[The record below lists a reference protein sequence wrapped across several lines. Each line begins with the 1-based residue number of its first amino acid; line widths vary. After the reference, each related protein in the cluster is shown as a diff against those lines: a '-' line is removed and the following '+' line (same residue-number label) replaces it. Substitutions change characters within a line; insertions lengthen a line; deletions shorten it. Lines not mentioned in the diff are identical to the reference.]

1 MYDLLIKGG
10 KVIDPAQNIGRRM
23 DVAIQGAKI
32 AALAES
38 ISPREAR
45 QVVDASSKIVTPG
58 LIDAHCHVYANV
70 HTISTDP
77 DSAGVRQGVTT
88 VIDCGSAG
96 QATFGGFSRYV
107 IPSAQTTVFCLLH
120 ACSTGLSVVPEL
132 NDWAEIDAEA
142 IATTVQAHRD
152 LIKGIK
158 LRLVGKLITANGV
171 EVFKKAKKIA
181 KDNKLPIMVHIGDYD
196 KQVPAALTREF
207 LPLMER
213 WDILTHIY
221 TSQQGN
227 VLQGK
232 SGVIPEIKAAQ
243 ERGVIFDVAQG
254 RLNFSFRAAEQCLS
268 AGILPDIISSDVVE
282 PSLTDRV
289 HGLTAVMSRF
299 LTLGLKLEEVVQ
311 ITTINPARVFGIDDT
326 KGSLKPGMDA
336 DVSIIEIVP
345 GNWEP
350 LDAEG
355 KTRLVKDLIM
365 PRLCVKAGK
374 VIKSNPVATPAVK
387 G

>member
-10 KVIDPAQNIGRRM
+10 KVIDPAQNIGRQM

-38 ISPREAR
+38 ISPQEAR
-45 QVVDASSKIVTPG
+45 QTVDASNKIVTPG

-70 HTISTDP
+70 HALSTDP

-96 QATFGGFSRYV
+96 QATFGGFPKYV
-107 IPSAQTTVFCLLH
+107 IPSAQTTVYCLLH
-120 ACSTGLSVVPEL
+120 AGSVGLSVMPEL
-132 NDWAEIDAEA
+132 NDWSEIDAEA
-142 IATTVQAHRD
+142 IKATIEAHRD

-158 LRLVGKLITANGV
+158 LRLVGKLIAANGV

-181 KDNKLPIMVHIGDYD
+181 KDNKLPIMVHIGDPD
-196 KQVPAALTREF
+196 KQVPASVTRDF
-207 LPLMER
+207 LPLMEAG
-213 WDILTHIY
+213 DILSHIY
-221 TSQQGN
+221 TAQQGN
-227 VLQGK
+227 VLQGT

-254 RLNFSFRAAEQCLS
+254 RLNFSFRAAEQCLG
-268 AGILPDIISSDVVE
+268 AGIMPHMISSDVVA

-289 HGLTAVMSRF
+289 YGLTAVMSRF
-299 LTLGLKLEEVVQ
+299 LALGLKLEQLVQ
-311 ITTINPARVFGIDDT
+311 MTTINPARVFGIDSS

-336 DVSIIEIVP
+336 DVSIIEVVSS
-345 GNWEP
+345 NWEP
-350 LDAEG
+350 SDAEG
-355 KTRLVKDLIM
+355 KTRLVKDLIV

-374 VIKSNPVATPAVK
+374 VIKSNPVAVPPVA
-387 G
+387 